1 MLHDGE
7 VANFSCTRHHKILLI
22 YALNLS
28 CISFQTVQCLI
39 DRAQGYFSARFAPAH
54 RRHILLIRHLRRHRV
69 LWTLLTAVSKVTH
82 QRAPPT
88 AASTMAWNPSTPL
101 LQTHRHHI
109 LLIRHLL
116 RRRVLRTFLVT
127 VSIVTHHHVPPTAA
141 STMARNTSTPLLQ
154 PHRRHI
160 LLARHLRRRRSRFLR
175 ALLAAASTMTRQPS
189 ATPSPQLQRRLLLRA
204 PTPATMS

>member
-1 MLHDGE
+1 M
-7 VANFSCTRHHKILLI
+7 
-22 YALNLS
+22 
-28 CISFQTVQCLI
+28 I

-54 RRHILLIRHLRRHRV
+54 RRHILLIRHLRLHRV
-69 LWTLLTAVSKVTH
+69 TRTLLTAVSKVTH
-82 QRAPPT
+82 HRNHRAPPT
-88 AASTMAWNPSTPL
+88 AASTMSWNPSTPL

-116 RRRVLRTFLVT
+116 RRRVLRTLLVA
-127 VSIVTHHHVPPTAA
+127 VSKVTHHRVPLTAA
-141 STMARNTSTPLLQ
+141 TTMARNPSTPLFSLLQ
-154 PHRRHI
+154 PRRRHI

-189 ATPSPQLQRRLLLRA
+189 ATPPPQLQRRLLLRA